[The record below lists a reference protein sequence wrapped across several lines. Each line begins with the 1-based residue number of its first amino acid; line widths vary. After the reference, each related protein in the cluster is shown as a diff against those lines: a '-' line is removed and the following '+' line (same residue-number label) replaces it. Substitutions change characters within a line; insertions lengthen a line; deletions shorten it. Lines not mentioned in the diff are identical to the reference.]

1 MKVNTMEKT
10 VFESAKTRKR
20 IHYLN
25 VCVTLVAIVPIV
37 LNFVHLER
45 IPKFTREKPVPSWWP
60 KELKLPHEETIHV
73 IAGVFTCAF
82 ALYEY
87 LSFKKNEKVRRM
99 KKDVKWQCATQ
110 AVRSEEQ
117 SQAEAA
123 KVIQHSFRA
132 RPSSQ
137 APPPPAP
144 LRTPRPLQAVQGRV
158 KNSLQVVQNIT

>member
-1 MKVNTMEKT
+1 MNILTLIASIGIIVFIWTTKDEKKKSQMMTAILVINCLIFVAKFIKIVMKVNTMEKT

-73 IAGVFTCAF
+73 IAGVLTCAF

-87 LSFKKNEKVRRM
+87 SSFKKNEKVRIM
-99 KKDVKWQCATQ
+99 KKDAKWQCATQ

-117 SQAEAA
+117 A
-123 KVIQHSFRA
+123 
-132 RPSSQ
+132 
-137 APPPPAP
+137 
-144 LRTPRPLQAVQGRV
+144 
-158 KNSLQVVQNIT
+158 